1 MSEARRALFNRES
14 VIEILVDPLI
24 LQDGAS
30 PLLPTAAAA
39 AAAEMNLREGGGVK
53 TRGTGLVTPSGATDD
68 VGVTLVGVVRVFH
81 TWNRS

>member
-24 LQDGAS
+24 LQDGA
-30 PLLPTAAAA
+30 PPPLPTAAAA
-39 AAAEMNLREGGGVK
+39 TKNDAGEGGGVK

-81 TWNRS
+81 TWKQIMI